1 MEPFIDFY
9 NREKILPVRQNI
21 ENPSFFPARAF
32 LYSNLGVPLSFLR
45 GLDVLE
51 FGPGGGIQCDSNFN
65 IQTKFILLC

>member
-21 ENPSFFPARAF
+21 ENPSFFPAREF

-51 FGPGGGIQCDSNFN
+51 FGPGGDSM
-65 IQTKFILLC
+65 Q